1 MRYIDIDISK
11 TLHQT
16 CNKPQLGDA
25 MSSNGI
31 EIHPR
36 KEAFKEGID
45 ALTGLATSVV
55 SDVLGRTIGAVG
67 ILPVNKSSV
76 SVCGNA
82 VTVSVRSGDNLL
94 IHKALQFL
102 RPGDVL
108 VVDGGGDVT
117 RALFGEIMMT
127 VAKSRGAIGCVFDGA
142 IRDVDAFEKHKF
154 PCWAR
159 GVNMRGPYK
168 DGPGSINTPIS
179 IGGMVVNPG
188 DVILGDCDGI
198 IALSPVDALKGA
210 KLGKEKE
217 ATERKTIQSIL
228 DGKYDDSWIDITLK
242 QKGAL

>member
-1 MRYIDIDISK
+1 
-11 TLHQT
+11 
-16 CNKPQLGDA
+16 
-25 MSSNGI
+25 MSTTGI
-31 EIHPR
+31 EILPR
-36 KEAFKEGID
+36 KEAFQEGIS

-55 SDVLGRTIGAVG
+55 SDVMGRTIGAVS

-82 VTVSVRSGDNLL
+82 VTVSVRAGDNLL
-94 IHKALQFL
+94 IHKALQIL
-102 RPGDVL
+102 KPGDVL
-108 VVDGGGDVT
+108 VVDGGGDIT

-127 VAKSRGAIGCVFDGA
+127 VAKSKGAIGCVFDGA
-142 IRDVDAFEKHKF
+142 IRDMDAFEKHKF

-168 DGPGSINTPIS
+168 DGPGSINTSIS

-198 IALSPVDALKGA
+198 IALSPSIALEAA

-217 ATERKTIQSIL
+217 TAERKTIQSIL
-228 DGKYDDSWIDITLK
+228 DGQYNDAWVDATLK

>member
-1 MRYIDIDISK
+1 
-11 TLHQT
+11 
-16 CNKPQLGDA
+16 
-25 MSSNGI
+25 MSTTGI

-36 KEAFKEGID
+36 KEAFQEGIS

-55 SDVLGRTIGAVG
+55 SDVMGRTIGAVS

-82 VTVSVRSGDNLL
+82 VTVSVRAGDNLL
-94 IHKALQFL
+94 IHKALQIL
-102 RPGDVL
+102 KPGDVL
-108 VVDGGGDVT
+108 VVDGGGDIT

-127 VAKSRGAIGCVFDGA
+127 VAKSKGAIGCVFDGA

-168 DGPGSINTPIS
+168 DGPGSINTSIS

-198 IALSPVDALKGA
+198 LPYHQAL
-210 KLGKEKE
+210 
-217 ATERKTIQSIL
+217 
-228 DGKYDDSWIDITLK
+228 DSKPLS
-242 QKGAL
+242 

>member
-1 MRYIDIDISK
+1 
-11 TLHQT
+11 
-16 CNKPQLGDA
+16 
-25 MSSNGI
+25 MSTTGI

-36 KEAFKEGID
+36 KEAFQEGIS

-55 SDVLGRTIGAVG
+55 SDVMGRTIGAVN

-82 VTVSVRSGDNLL
+82 VTVSVRTGDNLM
-94 IHKALQFL
+94 IHKALQIL
-102 RPGDVL
+102 KPGDVL
-108 VVDGGGDVT
+108 VVDGGGDIS

-127 VAKSRGAIGCVFDGA
+127 VAKSKGAIGCVFDGA
-142 IRDVDAFEKHKF
+142 IRDVDAFEEHQF

-168 DGPGSINTPIS
+168 DGPGSINTSIS

-198 IALSPVDALKGA
+198 IALSPTIAVEAG

-217 ATERKTIQSIL
+217 TAERKTIQSIL
-228 DGKYDDSWIDITLK
+228 DGQYNDAWVDATLK
-242 QKGAL
+242 QKDAL

>member
-1 MRYIDIDISK
+1 
-11 TLHQT
+11 
-16 CNKPQLGDA
+16 
-25 MSSNGI
+25 MSTTGI
-31 EIHPR
+31 EILPR
-36 KEAFKEGID
+36 KEAFQEGIS

-55 SDVLGRTIGAVG
+55 SDVMGRTIGAVS

-82 VTVSVRSGDNLL
+82 VTVSVRAGDNLL
-94 IHKALQFL
+94 IHKALQIL
-102 RPGDVL
+102 KPGDVL
-108 VVDGGGDVT
+108 VVDGGGDIT

-127 VAKSRGAIGCVFDGA
+127 VAKSKGAIGCVFDGA

-168 DGPGSINTPIS
+168 DGPGSINVPVS

-198 IALSPVDALKGA
+198 IALSPNIALEGA
-210 KLGKEKE
+210 RLGKEKE
-217 ATERKTIQSIL
+217 AVERKTIQSIL
-228 DGKYDDSWIDITLK
+228 DGQYDDAWIDVTLK
-242 QKGAL
+242 QKGVL

>member
-1 MRYIDIDISK
+1 
-11 TLHQT
+11 
-16 CNKPQLGDA
+16 
-25 MSSNGI
+25 MSTTGI

-36 KEAFKEGID
+36 KEAFQEGIS

-55 SDVLGRTIGAVG
+55 SDVMGRTIGAVN

-82 VTVSVRSGDNLL
+82 VTVSVRTGDNLM
-94 IHKALQFL
+94 IHKALQIL
-102 RPGDVL
+102 KPGDVL
-108 VVDGGGDVT
+108 VVDGGGDIS

-127 VAKSRGAIGCVFDGA
+127 VAKSKGAIGCVFDGA
-142 IRDVDAFEKHKF
+142 IRDVDAFEEHQF

-168 DGPGSINTPIS
+168 DGPGSINTSIS

-198 IALSPVDALKGA
+198 IALSPGIALEA
-210 KLGKEKE
+210 AQLGKEKE
-217 ATERKTIQSIL
+217 TAERKTIQSIL
-228 DGKYDDSWIDITLK
+228 DGQYNDAWVDATLK

>member
-1 MRYIDIDISK
+1 
-11 TLHQT
+11 
-16 CNKPQLGDA
+16 
-25 MSSNGI
+25 MSTTGI

-36 KEAFKEGID
+36 KEAFQEGIS

-55 SDVLGRTIGAVG
+55 SDVMGRTIGAVS

-82 VTVSVRSGDNLL
+82 VTVSVRAGDNLL
-94 IHKALQFL
+94 IHKALQIL
-102 RPGDVL
+102 KPGDVL
-108 VVDGGGDVT
+108 VVDGGGDIT

-127 VAKSRGAIGCVFDGA
+127 VAKSKGAIGCVFDGA

-168 DGPGSINTPIS
+168 DGPGSINNSIS

-198 IALSPVDALKGA
+198 IALSPSIALEAA

-217 ATERKTIQSIL
+217 TAERKTIQSIL
-228 DGKYDDSWIDITLK
+228 DGQYNDAWVDATLK
-242 QKGAL
+242 QKGALWKKPYLLLL

>member
-1 MRYIDIDISK
+1 
-11 TLHQT
+11 
-16 CNKPQLGDA
+16 
-25 MSSNGI
+25 MSTTGI

-36 KEAFKEGID
+36 KEAFQEGIS

-55 SDVLGRTIGAVG
+55 SDVMGRTIGAVS

-82 VTVSVRSGDNLL
+82 VTVGVRAGDNLL
-94 IHKALQFL
+94 IHKALQIL
-102 RPGDVL
+102 KPGDVL
-108 VVDGGGDVT
+108 VVDGGGDIT

-127 VAKSRGAIGCVFDGA
+127 VAKSKGAIGCVFDGA

-168 DGPGSINTPIS
+168 DGPGSINTSIS

-198 IALSPVDALKGA
+198 IALSPSIALEAA

-217 ATERKTIQSIL
+217 TAERKTIQSIL
-228 DGKYDDSWIDITLK
+228 DGQYNDAWVDATLK

>member
-1 MRYIDIDISK
+1 
-11 TLHQT
+11 
-16 CNKPQLGDA
+16 
-25 MSSNGI
+25 MSTSGI

-36 KEAFKEGID
+36 QEAFKEGIS

-55 SDVLGRTIGAVG
+55 SDVLGRTIGAVN

-82 VTVSVRSGDNLL
+82 VTVSVRAGDNLF
-94 IHKALQFL
+94 IHKALQIL
-102 RPGDVL
+102 QSGDVL
-108 VVDGGGDVT
+108 VVDGGADIT

-127 VAKSRGAIGCVFDGA
+127 VAKSKGAIGCVFDGA
-142 IRDVDAFEKHKF
+142 IRDVDAFEQHQF

-168 DGPGSINTPIS
+168 DGPGSINVPVT

-188 DVILGDCDGI
+188 DIILGDCDGI
-198 IALSPVDALKGA
+198 IALSPSIALEAA

-217 ATERKTIQSIL
+217 ATERKTIQSIMAGEYN
-228 DGKYDDSWIDITLK
+228 DAWVDILLK
-242 QKGAL
+242 QKGVL

>member
-1 MRYIDIDISK
+1 
-11 TLHQT
+11 
-16 CNKPQLGDA
+16 
-25 MSSNGI
+25 MSTTGI

-36 KEAFKEGID
+36 KEAFQEGIS

-55 SDVLGRTIGAVG
+55 SDVMGRTIGAVS

-82 VTVSVRSGDNLL
+82 VTVSVRAGDNLL
-94 IHKALQFL
+94 IHKALQIL
-102 RPGDVL
+102 KPGDVL
-108 VVDGGGDVT
+108 VVDGGVDIT

-127 VAKSRGAIGCVFDGA
+127 VAKSKGAIGCVFDGA

-168 DGPGSINTPIS
+168 DGPGSINTSIS

-198 IALSPVDALKGA
+198 IALSPSIALEAA

-217 ATERKTIQSIL
+217 TAERKTIQSIL
-228 DGKYDDSWIDITLK
+228 DGQYNDAWVDATLK

>member
-1 MRYIDIDISK
+1 
-11 TLHQT
+11 
-16 CNKPQLGDA
+16 
-25 MSSNGI
+25 MSTTGI

-36 KEAFKEGID
+36 KEAFQEGIS

-55 SDVLGRTIGAVG
+55 SDVMGRTIGAVS

-82 VTVSVRSGDNLL
+82 VTVSVRAGDNLL
-94 IHKALQFL
+94 IHKALQIL
-102 RPGDVL
+102 KPGDVL
-108 VVDGGGDVT
+108 VVDGGGDIT

-127 VAKSRGAIGCVFDGA
+127 VAKSKGAIGCVFDGA

-168 DGPGSINTPIS
+168 DGPGSINTSIS

-198 IALSPVDALKGA
+198 IALSPSIALEAA

-217 ATERKTIQSIL
+217 TAERKTIQSIL
-228 DGKYDDSWIDITLK
+228 DGQYNDAWVDATLK
-242 QKGAL
+242 QKWAL

>member
-1 MRYIDIDISK
+1 
-11 TLHQT
+11 
-16 CNKPQLGDA
+16 
-25 MSSNGI
+25 MSTTGI

-36 KEAFKEGID
+36 KEAFQEGIS

-55 SDVLGRTIGAVG
+55 SDVMGRTIGAVS

-82 VTVSVRSGDNLL
+82 VTVSVRAGDYLL
-94 IHKALQFL
+94 IHKALQIL
-102 RPGDVL
+102 KPGDVL
-108 VVDGGGDVT
+108 VVDGGGDIT

-127 VAKSRGAIGCVFDGA
+127 VAKSKGAIGCVFDGA

-168 DGPGSINTPIS
+168 DGPGSINTSIS

-198 IALSPVDALKGA
+198 IALSPSIALEAA

-217 ATERKTIQSIL
+217 TAERKTIQSIL
-228 DGKYDDSWIDITLK
+228 DGQYNDAWVDATLK

>member
-1 MRYIDIDISK
+1 
-11 TLHQT
+11 
-16 CNKPQLGDA
+16 
-25 MSSNGI
+25 MSTTGI

-36 KEAFKEGID
+36 KEAFQEGIS

-55 SDVLGRTIGAVG
+55 SDVMGRTIGAVS

-82 VTVSVRSGDNLL
+82 VTVSVRAGDNLL
-94 IHKALQFL
+94 IHKALQIL
-102 RPGDVL
+102 KPGDVL
-108 VVDGGGDVT
+108 VVDGGGDIT

-127 VAKSRGAIGCVFDGA
+127 VAKSKGAIGCVFDGA

-168 DGPGSINTPIS
+168 DGPGSINTSIS

-198 IALSPVDALKGA
+198 IALSPSIALEAA

-217 ATERKTIQSIL
+217 TAERKTIQSIL
-228 DGKYDDSWIDITLK
+228 DGQYNDAWVDATLK
-242 QKGAL
+242 QKGALWKKPYLLLL

>member
-1 MRYIDIDISK
+1 MK
-11 TLHQT
+11 LG
-16 CNKPQLGDA
+16 NKQKNGDT
-25 MSSNGI
+25 MNPVGI

-36 KEAFKEGID
+36 KEAFKEGIE

-82 VTVSVRSGDNLL
+82 VTVSVRAGDNLM
-94 IHKALQFL
+94 IHKALQIL
-102 RPGDVL
+102 QPGDVL
-108 VVDGGGDVT
+108 VVDGGGDIS

-127 VAKSRGAIGCVFDGA
+127 VAKSRGAVGAVFDGA

-168 DGPGSINTPIS
+168 DGPGSINASIV
-179 IGGMVVNPG
+179 IGGMVINPG
-188 DVILGDCDGI
+188 DIILGDCDGI
-198 IALSPVDALKGA
+198 IALSPEDCMLGA
-210 KLGKEKE
+210 KLGREKE

-228 DGKYDDSWIDITLK
+228 DGKYDAAWVDATLK

>member
-1 MRYIDIDISK
+1 
-11 TLHQT
+11 
-16 CNKPQLGDA
+16 
-25 MSSNGI
+25 MSTTGI

-36 KEAFKEGID
+36 KEAFQEGIS

-55 SDVLGRTIGAVG
+55 SDVMGRTIGAVS
-67 ILPVNKSSV
+67 ILPVNKSPV

-82 VTVSVRSGDNLL
+82 VTVSVRAGDNLL
-94 IHKALQFL
+94 IHKALQIL
-102 RPGDVL
+102 KPGDVL
-108 VVDGGGDVT
+108 VVDGGGDIT

-127 VAKSRGAIGCVFDGA
+127 VAKSKGAIGCVFDGA
-142 IRDVDAFEKHKF
+142 IRDMDAFEKHKF

-168 DGPGSINTPIS
+168 DGPGSINNSIS

-198 IALSPVDALKGA
+198 IALSPSIALEAA

-217 ATERKTIQSIL
+217 TAERKTIQSIL
-228 DGKYDDSWIDITLK
+228 DGQYNDAWVDATLK

>member
-1 MRYIDIDISK
+1 
-11 TLHQT
+11 
-16 CNKPQLGDA
+16 
-25 MSSNGI
+25 MSTTGI

-36 KEAFKEGID
+36 KEAFQEGIS

-55 SDVLGRTIGAVG
+55 SDVMGRTIGAVS

-82 VTVSVRSGDNLL
+82 VTVSVRAGDNLL
-94 IHKALQFL
+94 IHKALQIL
-102 RPGDVL
+102 KPGDVL
-108 VVDGGGDVT
+108 VVDGGGDIT

-127 VAKSRGAIGCVFDGA
+127 VAKSKGAIGCVFDGA

-168 DGPGSINTPIS
+168 DGPGSINTSIS

-198 IALSPVDALKGA
+198 IALSPSIALEAA

-217 ATERKTIQSIL
+217 TAERKTIQSIL
-228 DGKYDDSWIDITLK
+228 DGQYNDAWVDATLK
-242 QKGAL
+242 QRLRRIPRQVN

>member
-1 MRYIDIDISK
+1 
-11 TLHQT
+11 
-16 CNKPQLGDA
+16 
-25 MSSNGI
+25 MSTTGI

-36 KEAFKEGID
+36 KEAFQEGIS

-55 SDVLGRTIGAVG
+55 SDVMGRTIGAVS

-82 VTVSVRSGDNLL
+82 VTVSVRAGDNLL
-94 IHKALQFL
+94 IHKALQIL
-102 RPGDVL
+102 KPGDVL
-108 VVDGGGDVT
+108 VVDGGGDIT

-127 VAKSRGAIGCVFDGA
+127 VAKSKGAIGCVFDGA
-142 IRDVDAFEKHKF
+142 IRDMDAFEKHKF

-168 DGPGSINTPIS
+168 DGPGSINTSIS

-198 IALSPVDALKGA
+198 IALSPSIALEAA

-217 ATERKTIQSIL
+217 TAERKTIQSIL
-228 DGKYDDSWIDITLK
+228 DGQYNDAWVDATLK

>member
-1 MRYIDIDISK
+1 
-11 TLHQT
+11 
-16 CNKPQLGDA
+16 
-25 MSSNGI
+25 MSTTGI
-31 EIHPR
+31 EILPR
-36 KEAFKEGID
+36 KEAFQEGIS

-55 SDVLGRTIGAVG
+55 SDVMGRTIGAVS

-82 VTVSVRSGDNLL
+82 VTVSVRAGDNLL
-94 IHKALQFL
+94 IHKALQIL
-102 RPGDVL
+102 KPGDVL
-108 VVDGGGDVT
+108 VVDGGGDIT

-127 VAKSRGAIGCVFDGA
+127 VAKSKGAIGCVFDGA

-168 DGPGSINTPIS
+168 DGPGSINTSIS

-198 IALSPVDALKGA
+198 IALSPSIALEAA

-217 ATERKTIQSIL
+217 TAERKTIQSIL
-228 DGKYDDSWIDITLK
+228 DGQYNDAWVDATLK

>member
-1 MRYIDIDISK
+1 
-11 TLHQT
+11 
-16 CNKPQLGDA
+16 
-25 MSSNGI
+25 MSTTGI

-36 KEAFKEGID
+36 KEAFQEGIS

-55 SDVLGRTIGAVG
+55 SDVMGRTIGAVN

-76 SVCGNA
+76 AVCGNA
-82 VTVSVRSGDNLL
+82 VTVSVRAGDNLL
-94 IHKALQFL
+94 IHKALQIL
-102 RPGDVL
+102 KPGDVL
-108 VVDGGGDVT
+108 VVDGGGDIS

-127 VAKSRGAIGCVFDGA
+127 VAKSKGAIGCVFDGA
-142 IRDVDAFEKHKF
+142 IRDVDAFEKHQF

-168 DGPGSINTPIS
+168 DGPGSINTSIS

-198 IALSPVDALKGA
+198 IALSPSIAVEAG

-217 ATERKTIQSIL
+217 TAERKTIQSIL
-228 DGKYDDSWIDITLK
+228 DGQYNDAWVDATLK
-242 QKGAL
+242 QKDAL

>member
-1 MRYIDIDISK
+1 
-11 TLHQT
+11 
-16 CNKPQLGDA
+16 
-25 MSSNGI
+25 MSTTGI

-36 KEAFKEGID
+36 KEAFKEGVA

-55 SDVLGRTIGAVG
+55 SDVLGRTIGAVN
-67 ILPVNKSSV
+67 ILPVNKSPV

-82 VTVSVRSGDNLL
+82 VTVSVRAGDNLL
-94 IHKALQFL
+94 IHKSLQIL
-102 RPGDVL
+102 KSGDVL
-108 VVDGGGDVT
+108 VVDGGGDLS

-127 VAKSRGAIGCVFDGA
+127 AAKSKGAIGCVFDGA

-168 DGPGSINTPIS
+168 DGPGSINTSIS

-188 DVILGDCDGI
+188 DIILGDCDGI
-198 IALSPVDALKGA
+198 IALSPSIALEAA

-217 ATERKTIQSIL
+217 ATEHKTIQSIL
-228 DGKYDDSWIDITLK
+228 DGQYNDAWVDATLK